1 MSVKYGVLEQ
11 QLIML
16 YGSIANIA
24 NTKNMQDKFEHEI
37 EELQQHKETLS
48 WDFKDL
54 QNEVGRVVH
63 QRDILQVE
71 VNFL

>member
-1 MSVKYGVLEQ
+1 
-11 QLIML
+11 ML

-37 EELQQHKETLS
+37 EELQQHKEKLS

-63 QRDILQVE
+63 
-71 VNFL
+71 